1 MLDGFVNDKWFEM
14 LEMFSYTHMLMYK
27 DKWKQAY
34 LDGWRSSSDKGLVE
48 DKFPTDVLII
58 WNEKNVS

>member
-14 LEMFSYTHMLMYK
+14 LEHFAYSHMLMYK
-27 DKWKQAY
+27 EKWKQNY
-34 LDGWRSSSDKGLVE
+34 LDGWRISSNKGLIE

-58 WNEKNVS
+58 WNEKDVS